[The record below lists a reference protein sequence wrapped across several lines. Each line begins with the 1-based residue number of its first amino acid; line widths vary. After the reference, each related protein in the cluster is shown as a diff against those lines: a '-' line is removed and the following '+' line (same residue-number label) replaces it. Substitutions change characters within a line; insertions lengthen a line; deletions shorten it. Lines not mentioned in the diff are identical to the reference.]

1 MSKQE
6 IQPMAVYTRRE
17 ACEAAGIT
25 LPTLAALLRRR
36 YGKRCRGRRIT
47 GRMILDAIE
56 WNVAG
61 EKAKVKGESDD

>member
-47 GRMILDAIE
+47 GRMLIDAIE
-56 WNVAG
+56 FNVAG
-61 EKAKVKGESDD
+61 EQVKTEETE